1 MLEARDIDG
10 KPRYTGKAM
19 TYGIFSSAGNLIA
32 WCDSQDAAL
41 TALRD
46 LVDEEPEAAD
56 ELAAIPVTETGRPCG
71 KAILASAAVQ
81 QATAA

>member
-1 MLEARDIDG
+1 MGGEREQRSL
-10 KPRYTGKAM
+10 GKAM

-41 TALRD
+41 KALRD

-56 ELAAIPVTETGRPCG
+56 EVAAIPATETGRPCG
-71 KAILASAAVQ
+71 EAILASAAVK

>member
-1 MLEARDIDG
+1 MKRKNDRLRDIAG
-10 KPRYTGKAM
+10 WSRYTRQAV

-46 LVDEEPEAAD
+46 LVNEEHEAAD
-56 ELAAIPVTETGRPCG
+56 EVAAIPVTETGRPCG
-71 KAILASAAVQ
+71 EAILAG
-81 QATAA
+81 TGE

>member
-1 MLEARDIDG
+1 
-10 KPRYTGKAM
+10 M

-32 WCDSQDAAL
+32 WCDSQEAAL

-56 ELAAIPVTETGRPCG
+56 EVAAIPVTETGRPCG
-71 KAILASAAVQ
+71 EAILASTALEHAA
-81 QATAA
+81 AA

>member
-1 MLEARDIDG
+1 MGGRESSVDWKSDDLRDLQL
-10 KPRYTGKAM
+10 
-19 TYGIFSSAGNLIA
+19 SGNLIA

-41 TALRD
+41 KALRD

-56 ELAAIPVTETGRPCG
+56 EVAAIPVTETGRPCG
-71 KAILASAAVQ
+71 EAILASAAVK